1 MKINQHFRVKPGPEL
16 SAALGTLAAKA
27 QNLFERSNHAA

>member
-16 SAALGTLAAKA
+16 RAALDTLTAKA
-27 QNLFERSNHAA
+27 QYMF